1 MSCVSHR
8 NVLLKFTTHNMS
20 ISQVLKQHPI
30 LEKVRW
36 INVVVGVRL
45 SVCWRDLEEDRTE
58 AEYFLL

>member
-45 SVCWRDLEEDRTE
+45 SGEIFKRTE